1 MSRWSL
7 AKLTV
12 KSGHKDIV
20 CSVNKLLLLQ
30 HATVYSYI
38 WEEREIAEMPRN
50 WLKKET

>member
-38 WEEREIAEMPRN
+38 WEEIAEMLRN